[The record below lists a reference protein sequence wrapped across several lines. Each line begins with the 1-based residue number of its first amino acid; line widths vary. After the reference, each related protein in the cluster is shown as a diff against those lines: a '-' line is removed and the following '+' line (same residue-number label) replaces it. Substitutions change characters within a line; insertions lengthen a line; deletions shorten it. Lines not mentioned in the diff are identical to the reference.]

1 MFPTSRIFQPKTII
15 FFNTGS
21 ILMFI
26 IASLYKFPSIHTY
39 TKRSVQRWVILEEE
53 DHDHA
58 SAWLRKELSQKT
70 RTELEC
76 IRHHTSASSHI
87 GYRDCQPALLVL
99 PMLLLKRLCSPIY
112 SQQSKPLLR
121 RKEQRRKSLTVE
133 SIYLSS
139 FLETPLLA
147 GSLSGSGLVY
157 YAAALFRIKMHSFI
171 H

>member
-1 MFPTSRIFQPKTII
+1 MCCCILPFFKSANFRLIFKNLKFLLHLTLYISCKLQT

-99 PMLLLKRLCSPIY
+99 PMLLLKRLCAH
-112 SQQSKPLLR
+112 QSIHSRVNPYWEEKNNDVNHWQWNPSICRHFWILL
-121 RKEQRRKSLTVE
+121 S
-133 SIYLSS
+133 
-139 FLETPLLA
+139 
-147 GSLSGSGLVY
+147 
-157 YAAALFRIKMHSFI
+157 
-171 H
+171 